1 MRFSDLLGETL
12 FSLNANK
19 VRSFLTILGIVV
31 GIASVIA
38 LLGIGE
44 GSKASITS
52 RIEAAGSNLLTV
64 RPSTPGQQGGGLR
77 MPSGNVQSLTV
88 SDAEKIAKISGVS
101 AVAPSASSQAQ
112 FVAGS
117 NNTNAQVSGVTASYA
132 QVNNLTVSSGQFITD
147 TDNASFARAIVLG
160 YQTAIDLFGAG
171 VDPVGQ
177 RVRAGSMTFTVVG
190 VLDEKGT
197 SGMSNADYAA
207 FIPLSTLQ
215 RQITGSKYLSTI
227 TISVADQ
234 TQMDAV
240 DQEVTDTLLTAHGI
254 ADSTLADFRIL
265 NMADLLSTVTQ
276 VTGTLTA
283 LLAAIAGISLVV
295 GGIGIMNMMLT
306 TVTERTREIGLRKA
320 LGASESAIS
329 SQFLAESIALTL
341 AGGVIGIIF
350 GWVIATVAGNMLG
363 VSAVLTWQAIALAS
377 SVSAVIGVVFGFYPA
392 RRAARMSPIEALRY
406 Q

>member
-1 MRFSDLLGETL
+1 MRFSDLIGETL

-44 GSKASITS
+44 GSKASITG

-64 RPSTPGQQGGGLR
+64 RPSSPGQQGGGLR
-77 MPSGNVQSLTV
+77 MASGNVQSLTV
-88 SDAEKIAKISGVS
+88 SDAEKIAKIPGIA

-117 NNTNAQVSGVTASYA
+117 NNTNAQVSGVTAAYA
-132 QVNNLTVSSGQFITD
+132 QVNNLTVSAGEFITD
-147 TDNASFARAIVLG
+147 TDNASFARTIVLG
-160 YQTAIDLFGAG
+160 SQTAIDLFGEG

-190 VLDEKGT
+190 VLDAKGT
-197 SGMSNADYAA
+197 SGMSNADYSA

-234 TQMDAV
+234 SQMDTV
-240 DQEVTDTLLTAHGI
+240 DQEVTDVLLTAHGI
-254 ADSTLADFRIL
+254 SDSTLADFRIL

-320 LGASESAIS
+320 LGANESAIS

-341 AGGVIGIIF
+341 AGGVIGIAF
-350 GWVIATVAGNMLG
+350 GWIIATIAGNMLG
-363 VSAVLTWQAIALAS
+363 VPAVLTWQAIALAS

>member
-1 MRFSDLLGETL
+1 
-12 FSLNANK
+12 
-19 VRSFLTILGIVV
+19 
-31 GIASVIA
+31 
-38 LLGIGE
+38 
-44 GSKASITS
+44 
-52 RIEAAGSNLLTV
+52 
-64 RPSTPGQQGGGLR
+64 
-77 MPSGNVQSLTV
+77 
-88 SDAEKIAKISGVS
+88 
-101 AVAPSASSQAQ
+101 
-112 FVAGS
+112 
-117 NNTNAQVSGVTASYA
+117 
-132 QVNNLTVSSGQFITD
+132 
-147 TDNASFARAIVLG
+147 
-160 YQTAIDLFGAG
+160 
-171 VDPVGQ
+171 
-177 RVRAGSMTFTVVG
+177 MTFTVVG
-190 VLDEKGT
+190 VLDAKGT
-197 SGMSNADYAA
+197 SGMSNADYSA

-234 TQMDAV
+234 SQMDTV
-240 DQEVTDTLLTAHGI
+240 DQEVTDVLLTAHGI
-254 ADSTLADFRIL
+254 SDSTLADFRIL

-320 LGASESAIS
+320 LGANESAIS

-341 AGGVIGIIF
+341 AGGVIGIAF
-350 GWVIATVAGNMLG
+350 GWIIATIAGNMLG
-363 VSAVLTWQAIALAS
+363 VPAVLTWQAIALAS